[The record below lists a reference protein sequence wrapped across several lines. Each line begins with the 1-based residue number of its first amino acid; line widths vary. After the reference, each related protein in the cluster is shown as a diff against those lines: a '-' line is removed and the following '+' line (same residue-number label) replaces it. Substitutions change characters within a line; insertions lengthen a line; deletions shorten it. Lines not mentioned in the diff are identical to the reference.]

1 MPILEFAG
9 VPFTKDKDIMQVTM
23 DLDAKLNVDLEQEG
37 NSIVHRLLVK
47 HCTSR
52 ISSGSKH
59 PTIIVGLV
67 SR

>member
-1 MPILEFAG
+1 MQILEFAG
-9 VPFTKDKDIMQVTM
+9 VPLTKDDFMQVTM
-23 DLDAKLNVDLEQEG
+23 DLDAKLNVDLEQED
-37 NSIVHRLLVK
+37 NSIVHRFLVK

-59 PTIIVGLV
+59 PTIIVRLV